1 MYPCQS
7 FHPPFFLCQ
16 NLNKLAELV
25 RGELPKLI
33 RNIIGALITIDVH
46 ARDIVTQMVHNKV
59 TAVTPSIPNSAN
71 SDSQLF
77 YKQVRSSTVQ
87 LISVSMMYLKG
98 VENELCLGNTIIY
111 ILKGSMIIQKDCV
124 LIHMSFY
131 ISPLF
136 PSPTKTFT

>member
-1 MYPCQS
+1 M
-7 FHPPFFLCQ
+7 
-16 NLNKLAELV
+16 